1 MTVLTNDW
9 VLFYCGS
16 TEKKW
21 QYSSTEIR
29 CVNYVH
35 VVRYALKEKLIKHW
49 RGKPLTGIKARPKD
63 IYVFR
68 GSENICHVFQ
78 GTVQ

>member
-1 MTVLTNDW
+1 MLTNDW

-21 QYSSTEIR
+21 QYWSTEIR
-29 CVNYVH
+29 CINYVH
-35 VVRYALKEKLIKHW
+35 NALKEKLIKHW
-49 RGKPLTGIKARPKD
+49 SGKPLTGIKARPQD